1 MNRGTGPPERAHT
14 AQEARLIMLTAYD
27 TLLSHLRSRFGG
39 DDHRPVI
46 VEHLLVLALIAVL
59 SIVALDLL
67 GDGLA
72 AVDHLVSGPTS
83 AP

>member
-1 MNRGTGPPERAHT
+1 
-14 AQEARLIMLTAYD
+14 MLTAYD
-27 TLLSHLRSRFGG
+27 TLLSHLRSRFSG
-39 DDHRPVI
+39 DDHRPVL

-59 SIVALDLL
+59 SIVVLDLL